1 MLLQCDNIKGSA
13 FSCRVFVAMK
23 AKLQKIGNSK
33 GIRIPK
39 AIIDEIGFETAVELT
54 IENNRLVIAPV
65 RDVRA
70 DWECGFQGAEQD
82 PALMPEALPNDF
94 DDTEWVW

>member
-1 MLLQCDNIKGSA
+1 
-13 FSCRVFVAMK
+13 MK

-54 IENNRLVIAPV
+54 VENNRLVIAPV
-65 RDVRA
+65 RGVRA
-70 DWECGFQGAEQD
+70 DWERGFQGVKKEPLILPDTFSNEFDQD
-82 PALMPEALPNDF
+82 
-94 DDTEWVW
+94 EWTW